1 MKINLPYY
9 LIPVVFL
16 LTDLFRVQNIPFSK
30 YTRLIRNY
38 LKENITELKGK
49 SSAEIKAKWNVK

>member
-49 SSAEIKAKWNVK
+49 SGAKIKAKWNVK